1 MNFSISKSGEK
12 YEKKFQT
19 AKDCAAI
26 INSFSEKK
34 NDEIL
39 IGSYY
44 IKIKELYSLL
54 ELCENFDQV
63 FEYVTKRFKAIK
75 SIHEQSDQYNSL
87 VEDLNKNL
95 NKVEE
100 KYSKLK
106 SNYKNV
112 MDEFGKYQDV
122 LKNLE
127 TLEKKVQSKLL
138 I

>member
-1 MNFSISKSGEK
+1 M
-12 YEKKFQT
+12 
-19 AKDCAAI
+19 
-26 INSFSEKK
+26 
-34 NDEIL
+34 
-39 IGSYY
+39 GSYY
-44 IKIKELYSLL
+44 IKVKELYSLL

-75 SIHEQSDQYNSL
+75 NIHEQSDQYNSL

-100 KYSKLK
+100 KYSNLK
-106 SNYKNV
+106 SKYQNV
-112 MDEFGKYQDV
+112 MEEFSKYQEV

-127 TLEKKVQSKLL
+127 NLEKKVQAKLL